1 MDERGRSR
9 RSLSGDT
16 LSLRSLSENSETPHR
31 NSGPATD
38 ISHSQYTAD
47 WVESIRNQPNF
58 EKRICSQIS
67 TIDAKQSTIQQFNEH
82 LRIIQKIKGSEE
94 EVTRWRSYI
103 TDAEKQIEK
112 SEAALMSLGPCP
124 IPDCI
129 KHHDTPKDVEMVEH
143 QQVS

>member
-16 LSLRSLSENSETPHR
+16 LSLRSLSKNSETPHR

-38 ISHSQYTAD
+38 VSHSQYTAD